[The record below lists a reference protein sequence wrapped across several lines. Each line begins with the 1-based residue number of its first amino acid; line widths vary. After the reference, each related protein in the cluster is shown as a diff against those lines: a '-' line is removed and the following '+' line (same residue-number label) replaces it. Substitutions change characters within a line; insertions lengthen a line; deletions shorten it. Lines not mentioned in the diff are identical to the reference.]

1 MLVKEYELINKEH
14 KSILEVEDLSNK
26 FLTVYEDI
34 KKYEKEN
41 KLFIMLDKVKEYI
54 NALKHRLES
63 LENYDSGNIEHNEIK
78 SFLKKVKSD
87 FEDMDIRV
95 NTIYKNDSESSEDE
109 IIEEILLNL
118 KYKLLPTVKDYK
130 ETLSNDYIYLNE
142 LRIKFGV
149 SLKENE
155 ENFLSE
161 LKTFLEVSV
170 ERISEKINV
179 VGKNILNEIKLTAH
193 DDIDLEVVNIIK
205 DEVLELN
212 TINKG
217 ILNIFLKYENK
228 INVVFLDILNNLG
241 IEQSALEYK
250 IEEIDYN
257 TLNKRFFKLIEH
269 YNKGFLK
276 NKILIDIEKFIGHE
290 NIKNKLE
297 IELLY
302 ALDFIK
308 DKYSNNIENLILISK
323 EKLEEIIYSN
333 FEDKYGNVFF
343 LPEQIETLEN
353 IYRDLKN
360 KKVNSFN
367 EITLIDYLNNSKK
380 NKKI

>member
-1 MLVKEYELINKEH
+1 MLVKEYELIKKDH
-14 KSILEVEDLSNK
+14 KSILEVDDLSNK
-26 FLTVYEDI
+26 FLKVYENI
-34 KKYEKEN
+34 KKYEEEN
-41 KLFIMLDKVKEYI
+41 KLLIMLDKVKEYI
-54 NALKHRLES
+54 NDLKNRLES
-63 LENYDSGNIEHNEIK
+63 LEKYDSVTIEYNEIK
-78 SFLKKVKSD
+78 SFIKKIKSD
-87 FEDMDIRV
+87 FEDMDSRV
-95 NTIYKNDSESSEDE
+95 NTIYKNGLESLEDE

-149 SLKENE
+149 NLKENE
-155 ENFLSE
+155 ENFLGE

-170 ERISEKINV
+170 SRISEKINV
-179 VGKNILNEIKLTAH
+179 VGKNILNEIKLTSH
-193 DDIDLEVVNIIK
+193 DDINLEVVNIIK
-205 DEVLELN
+205 NEVLELN
-212 TINKG
+212 IINEG
-217 ILNIFLKYENK
+217 ILKLFLKYENK
-228 INVVFLDILNNLG
+228 INIAFLDILNNLG
-241 IEQSALEYK
+241 IEQRDLEYK

-257 TLNKRFFKLIEH
+257 TLNKRFFKLIEY

-308 DKYSNNIENLILISK
+308 DKYSNNIENLMLISK
-323 EKLEEIIYSN
+323 EKLEDIIYSN
-333 FEDKYGNVFF
+333 FENKYGNVFS
-343 LPEQIETLEN
+343 LPEQIETLNN
-353 IYRDLKN
+353 IYIDLKN
-360 KKVNSFN
+360 KKANNFN